1 MGKLSNLKD
10 SKKSHIFENAD
21 KSKAA
26 YDKIVDCKI
35 KLIASSNT
43 FFGKF
48 SLSLEFIEDLNLPYK
63 TMATDG
69 LKIYYDPDFVLKQ
82 TEEEIRWVICH
93 EIMHCALFHFIRRQ
107 ANPTAW
113 NAAADY
119 ALNQL
124 IDPESFTIPPGDPQS
139 PEVRKAKIFLNGLGK
154 MPSGCLNTR
163 PATSEN
169 PYGKPEY
176 KGWSAEKI
184 YDHIIENNVQLPP
197 EEGWN
202 YGGVTPPDFT
212 ASKKKSGGSG
222 KSGAS
227 GPIAKIGDF
236 VKIAGGGFGK
246 ITSIDPNTGEAMVDP
261 YSEADAIAEI
271 EKKSGRKV
279 ISIK

>member
-1 MGKLSNLKD
+1 MGNLSNLQN
-10 SKKSHIFENAD
+10 SKVPLFENSD

-26 YDKIVDCKI
+26 HDKIVDCKI
-35 KLIASSNT
+35 RLIATSNE

-48 SLSLEFIEDLNLPYK
+48 SLTLEFIEDLNLQYK

-69 LKIYYDPDFVLKQ
+69 MKIYYDPNFVLKQ
-82 TEEEIRWVICH
+82 SDEEIRWVICH

-113 NAAADY
+113 NAATDY

-124 IDPESFTIPPGDPQS
+124 IDPESFSIPSGDPQS
-139 PEVRKAKIFLNGLGK
+139 PEVRKAKQFLNGLGK
-154 MPSGCLNTR
+154 MPPGCLNTR
-163 PATSEN
+163 PATKDN

-202 YGGVTPPDFT
+202 YGGVTPPEFT
-212 ASKKKSGGSG
+212 GSSSKKKSGNSG
-222 KSGAS
+222 ISG

-236 VKIAGGGFGK
+236 VKIKGGGFGR
-246 ITSIDPNTGEAMVDP
+246 ITSIDGSTGEAMLDT
-261 YSEADAIAEI
+261 YSEADAIAQI
-271 EKKSGRKV
+271 EKESGRKV

>member
-1 MGKLSNLKD
+1 MGKLSN
-10 SKKSHIFENAD
+10 FENSQKSPLLENSD
-21 KSKAA
+21 KSKDAF
-26 YDKIVDCKI
+26 DKIVDCKI
-35 KLIASSNT
+35 RLIAGSNT

-48 SLSLEFIEDLNLPYK
+48 SLSLEFIEDLNLQYK

-69 LKIYYDPDFVLKQ
+69 MKIYYDPDFVLKHS
-82 TEEEIRWVICH
+82 EEEIRWVICH

-124 IDPESFTIPPGDPQS
+124 IDPESYTIPPGDPQS
-139 PEVRKAKIFLNGLGK
+139 PEVRKAKIFLGALGK
-154 MPSGCLNTR
+154 MIPGCLNTR
-163 PATSEN
+163 PATPDN

-176 KGWSAEKI
+176 KGWSAEQI

-202 YGGVTPPDFT
+202 YGGVTPPEFT
-212 ASKKKSGGSG
+212 GSSKKKSA
-222 KSGAS
+222 GATGPS

-236 VKIAGGGFGK
+236 VKIKSGGFGR
-246 ITSIDPNTGEAMVDP
+246 ITSIDANTGEAMVDP
-261 YSEADAIAEI
+261 YSEADAIAQI
-271 EKKSGRKV
+271 EKQSGRKV